1 MKSPSI
7 PGDAS
12 STEFSNK
19 GKRLGIFVIS
29 YNAEHF
35 ITHTLDRIPDDVWD
49 QVEVVYVIDD
59 CSTDDTTRRVVS
71 YRKHHKKIVVFRN
84 RTNRRYGGNQKFGCQ
99 YAIDRKLDA
108 VAMLHGDGQYTPEML
123 PQMFQPI
130 VDGNA
135 DIVIGSRMLNRKD
148 ALKGGMPRYK
158 YVANIFLTWYENL
171 LSGLHL
177 SEFHSGYRVYST
189 SFLKN
194 VPFWENS
201 DEWHFDSHI
210 LFQAKVANARIVEI
224 PIPTRYGEEVCHVNG
239 IVYGLNCLC
248 CAITYRL
255 HRMGVIHSPRYDIT
269 PRPLIEESRL
279 SDPYSTHSM
288 ISRRL
293 ALMNLLNSKVLDLGF
308 GSAAIGSM
316 LDRYGATCDGIDKS
330 QRAIDTFQHLFRKVY
345 LGDLN
350 ALETIPL
357 PEEKYDIILA
367 VDVLQYLKDPADV
380 LSRLKKHLVRGG
392 LLVVSLPNSIVL
404 SKRLKHL
411 IGRPDFA
418 FYTPSKDSPLH
429 FHTMRSMKI
438 LLERTGWVITERI
451 ASSMPVL
458 SRLPFLRFRIFRPV
472 VWALRGLTKLW
483 PNLFAYEGILF
494 CTNPN
499 ESDLL

>member
-1 MKSPSI
+1 M
-7 PGDAS
+7 S
-12 STEFSNK
+12 SSENKPARGFSNK
-19 GKRLGIFVIS
+19 GKRLGVFVIS

-35 ITHTLDRIPDDVWD
+35 ITHTLDRIPEEIWD
-49 QVEVVYVIDD
+49 QVEVVFVIDD
-59 CSTDDTTRRVVS
+59 CSTDDTTRRVVR
-71 YRKHHKKIVVFRN
+71 YRKHQDKIVVFRN
-84 RTNRRYGGNQKFGCQ
+84 RTNRRYGGNQKFGYQ
-99 YAIDRKLDA
+99 YAVDRGLDA

-130 VDGNA
+130 VDDTA
-135 DIVIGSRMLNRKD
+135 DIVIGSRMINRKD

-158 YVANIFLTWYENL
+158 YVANIFLTWFENL

-189 SFLKN
+189 SFLKK

-210 LFQAKVANARIVEI
+210 LFQAKAAKARIHEI

-239 IVYGLNCLC
+239 IVYGLNCLR
-248 CAITYRL
+248 CAVAYRL
-255 HRMGVIHSPRYDIT
+255 HRLGIINSSRYDIA
-269 PRPLIEESRL
+269 PRPLIEERRL

-293 ALMNLLNSKVLDLGF
+293 AMMNLVNSKVLDLGF

-316 LDRYGATCDGIDKS
+316 LAHYGATCDGIDKS
-330 QRAIDTFQHLFRKVY
+330 QRAIDTFKHLFRKVY

-350 ALETIPL
+350 VLEDIPL

-367 VDVLQYLKDPADV
+367 VDVLQYLKDPTDV

-392 LLVVSLPNSIVL
+392 LLVISLPNSIVITNRF
-404 SKRLKHL
+404 KYFFGH
-411 IGRPDFA
+411 PDFA
-418 FYTPSKDSPLH
+418 LYTPSKDIPLH
-429 FHTMRSMKI
+429 FHTMKSMKT
-438 LLERTGWVITERI
+438 LVERTGWVINERI
-451 ASSMPVL
+451 CSNMPLL
-458 SRLPFLRFRIFRPV
+458 SRMPFLRFRFFRPI
-472 VWALRGLTKLW
+472 VWGLRAMTKIW
-483 PNLFAYEGILF
+483 PNLFAYEGVLF